1 MSIKRVNLL
10 YRLVRH
16 LPRPSKFLVINL
28 TYWVIYLLKLNL
40 VSNLYEIKRYCS
52 SSISYILHLFVE
64 PELILVRLLDATGYP
79 FVFISVWFK
88 VSYRQFNWTLLKVI
102 VLYSQLFSK
111 KLEKL
116 RQICSNLFTNI
127 FFFFF
132 HFRITNMIWLIF
144 REQNFIVDSHLKR
157 ILKENIREV
166 NFQVTVKTR

>member
-1 MSIKRVNLL
+1 MSLKRVNLL
-10 YRLVRH
+10 YRRVRH
-16 LPRPSKFLVINL
+16 LPRPSKFMVINL

-88 VSYRQFNWTLLKVI
+88 VSYRQFNCTLLKGI
-102 VLYSQLFSK
+102 VLYSQLFSN

-127 FFFFF
+127 CFSSF
-132 HFRITNMIWLIF
+132 TLG
-144 REQNFIVDSHLKR
+144 
-157 ILKENIREV
+157 
-166 NFQVTVKTR
+166 